1 MPPCTVDRAGELI
14 YTPLPEGA
22 PADFT
27 TDRKFAIYMEF
38 RQNVRSFVSAL
49 RVKAGIGALVLDGSK
64 SVSQRL
70 AIIDQWQQGAM
81 VDGLRAR
88 ALVFTSVLKAGVN
101 LSAADRLILL
111 VSHFMLLGERISS
124 SP

>member
-1 MPPCTVDRAGELI
+1 VDRAGELI

-22 PADFT
+22 PKEFT

-38 RQNVRSFVSAL
+38 RQNVQSFVSAL

-81 VDGLRAR
+81 ADGLRAR

-101 LSAADRLILL
+101 LSATDRLILL
-111 VSHFMLLGERISS
+111 VSH
-124 SP
+124 